1 MLMGKMGIRRGAA
14 RRAAASIVP
23 SPPRTNR
30 SCEASATARAGC
42 LAAPPAAPSRSPHRE
57 PVRSHALAA
66 ISVKA
71 EPPRRV
77 VRDRVGKGCLSFER
91 FCQAAWAFA
100 ILLYRL
106 FSRVEKILL
115 ISFGPGH
122 SARANLEKLE
132 T

>member
-1 MLMGKMGIRRGAA
+1 LRQP
-14 RRAAASIVP
+14 P
-23 SPPRTNR
+23 SPPLFPYTTLFR
-30 SCEASATARAGC
+30 SHLRREPTEAAKRPPPPGLVG